1 MLLQPQ
7 AALKTSCF
15 NISVL
20 KIPPN
25 LPLKAFPL
33 HGLNPSIMQLRFR
46 ASFAALLLCTVSTIA
61 RAQVPDSTAPT
72 SVDPD
77 LLSMQEQRLAK
88 EYTIDSIAITG
99 LNYLDKEIVL
109 SISGLQKGDKVTIP
123 GTDAFAKAINNL
135 WRQKFFSNVQIFITN
150 LSTDRI
156 WLEIAVQEM
165 PKLGNYKFTG
175 IKKSELEELEKKIA
189 LVRSTIITENT
200 RRNAVEGIRKFYTDK
215 GFKNVQVRVEEQ
227 RDTVL
232 TNSNTLIFHVAKGR
246 KVRINQLNFFGNTAV
261 ADLKLKKQ
269 MKGTKER
276 TRITLHP
283 DEIQSP
289 YGLNERMPASEYTKD
304 FGFLSPSR
312 TRTFL
317 EPYVRIKL
325 FSGAKFDQKKYDEDK
340 EKVLNHYNA
349 LGYRD
354 AQIVADTQY
363 YTPDGNLN
371 VDIKVEE
378 GRRYYFG
385 NLTWRGNTK
394 YADSVLNVVLGINRG
409 DIYNL
414 EVLNKRLGKQM
425 AADGGADI
433 SGLYQDDGYL
443 FFQAN
448 AIETRVYNDTID
460 HEIRLVEGPQAT
472 IRNVGIFGNDKTK
485 DHVIRRELRT
495 VPGEKFSR
503 TDLIRSQRE
512 LANLQ
517 YFNQETLNPNVV
529 PNQEDG
535 TVDINWKVEEKSSDQ
550 LELSAGWGGGIG
562 LTGTL
567 GVSFNNFSINN
578 IFKKESW
585 DPLPTGDGQRL
596 SVRVQSNG
604 RAFRSYN
611 FSFTE
616 PWLGGKKRN
625 SLSFTYFNS
634 KYANAYNYE
643 TNRYDK
649 DRADNSYLK
658 AVGASVSLGKQLK
671 WPDDYFN
678 LVYSLNFTQ
687 YKLKNYQFYGFGGM
701 SNGTSSTVSL
711 KLALQ
716 RSSVYD
722 PTFPRSGS
730 NFIASVQATPPYS
743 LFDPS
748 IVKDGNPFKMPEYH
762 KWYFKSEWYVP
773 IGRAMGADKNRQ
785 FVLKLAAKYGFMGRY
800 NSKLDYSPFERY
812 QLGGDGITNN
822 QGLLGY
828 DIIALRGYPVFET
841 SNPYNNPDLSNATR
855 FFTIFNKYQLEL
867 RYPLV
872 TNPSSTIYG
881 LAFFDAAN
889 GWDDFKHYNPF
900 QLRRSVG
907 VGMRFFLPMFGLLG
921 FDYGVGLDRLQPGV
935 GLKDAARFTFM
946 LGFEPE

>member
-1 MLLQPQ
+1 
-7 AALKTSCF
+7 
-15 NISVL
+15 
-20 KIPPN
+20 
-25 LPLKAFPL
+25 
-33 HGLNPSIMQLRFR
+33 MQLRFR
-46 ASFAALLLCTVSTIA
+46 AFLAALLLCATTVIA
-61 RAQVPDSTAPT
+61 SAQETDTTKLPLDTAKPT

-77 LLSMQEQRLAK
+77 LVQLPEQRLPK
-88 EYTIDSIAITG
+88 EYTIDSIAVTG
-99 LNYLDKEIVL
+99 LNYLDKDIVL
-109 SISGLQKGDKVTIP
+109 SISGLQKGDKLMIP
-123 GTDAFAKAINNL
+123 GTDAFSKAIANL

-150 LSTDRI
+150 LTEDRI
-156 WLEIAVQEM
+156 SLELAVQEM
-165 PKLGNYKFTG
+165 PKLGAYKFTG
-175 IKKSELEELEKKIA
+175 VRKSELEELEKKIG
-189 LVRSTIITENT
+189 LVKSTIITENT
-200 RRNAVEGIRKFYTDK
+200 RRNAVEAIRKFYTDK
-215 GFKNVQVRVEEQ
+215 GFKNVAVRIEEQ
-227 RDTVL
+227 KDAALV
-232 TNSNTLIFHVAKGR
+232 NSNNLIFHVDKGP
-246 KVRINQLNFFGNTAV
+246 KVRINQLSFYGNSAV
-261 ADLKLKKQ
+261 ADQKLKKQ
-269 MKGTKER
+269 MKGTKEMSK
-276 TRITLHP
+276 ITLHP
-283 DEIQSP
+283 DDVPSP
-289 YGLNERMPASEYTKD
+289 YGVNEKMPFSEYTKGL
-304 FGFLSPSR
+304 GFLSPSR

-325 FSGAKFDQKKYDEDK
+325 FSGAKFDQKKYEEDK

-371 VDIKVEE
+371 VDIKVDE

-385 NLTWRGNTK
+385 NITWRGNTK
-394 YADSVLNVVLGINRG
+394 YSDSVLNMVLGINKG

-425 AADGGADI
+425 SADGGADI
-433 SGLYQDDGYL
+433 SALYQDDGYL
-443 FFQAN
+443 YFQVN
-448 AIETRVYNDTID
+448 PVETRVYNDTID
-460 HEIRLVEGPQAT
+460 HELRIMEGAQAT

-517 YFNQETLNPNVV
+517 YFNQETLSPNVV

-578 IFKKESW
+578 IFRKESW
-585 DPLPTGDGQRL
+585 DPLPTGDGQKL

-604 RAFRSYN
+604 RAYRSYN

-625 SLSFTYFNS
+625 SLSFNYYNS
-634 KYANAYNYE
+634 KYSNAYNYLTGKYE
-643 TNRYDK
+643 RLL
-649 DRADNSYLK
+649 ADSSFLK
-658 AVGASVSLGKQLK
+658 AVGAGISLGKQLK
-671 WPDDYFN
+671 WPDDYFS

-687 YKLKNYQFYGFGGM
+687 YKLKNYPYSSFNFNNG
-701 SNGTSSTVSL
+701 NGTSSTVSF
-711 KLALQ
+711 KIALQ

-743 LFDPS
+743 LLNKNIVGSVDPY
-748 IVKDGNPFKMPEYH
+748 KMPEYH

-773 IGRAMGADKNRQ
+773 IGKAMGADKNRQ

-800 NSKLDYSPFERY
+800 NRKLDFSPFERF
-812 QLGGDGITNN
+812 QVGGDGITNN

-828 DIIALRGYPVFET
+828 DIIALRGYPVFQE
-841 SNPYNNPDLSNATR
+841 SNPYSNPDLSNATKY
-855 FFTIFNKYQLEL
+855 FTIFNKYQLEL

-889 GWDDFKHYNPF
+889 GWYDFKHYNPF

-921 FDYGVGLDRLQPGV
+921 FDYGVGLDRFGN
-935 GLKDAARFTFM
+935 GDKSLKNAARFTFM